1 MWHAVAFRTALLALL
16 LPVAGCA
23 TAQVTY
29 DKPGVTQA
37 ERKQDENECLRAA
50 IGSGEQPRFLAVY
63 QIDREVYVRCLQAR
77 GYTAKRE

>member
-1 MWHAVAFRTALLALL
+1 MKHVAVRTALLVLL
-16 LPVAGCA
+16 LPAAACA

-37 ERKQDENECLRAA
+37 ERKQDEGACLRAA
-50 IGSGEQPRFLAVY
+50 ISSDEHARFLAVY

>member
-1 MWHAVAFRTALLALL
+1 MRHALAVRTALLALL

-23 TAQVTY
+23 TPQITF
-29 DKPGVTQA
+29 DKPGVTLA

-50 IGSGEQPRFLAVY
+50 IGSDEHARVLTVY